1 MGRPEKPIDV
11 EQVKKLAERGW
22 SNVAIAVHFEVDE
35 SRIRRRFAEVI
46 KESRKHG
53 AAKLLDI
60 LWQRGVTEKDSKV
73 LLNLADRIIGPVPK
87 IRLSREEAIKFLEED
102 AEQRGLTADSDS
114 EEDS

>member
-1 MGRPEKPIDV
+1 MGRPKKPIDP
-11 EQVKKLAERGW
+11 EQVRKLAERGW
-22 SNVAIAVHFEVDE
+22 NVCAIASHFEVDE
-35 SRIRRRFAEVI
+35 MTIRRRFSEIIV
-46 KESRKHG
+46 ESRKHG

-87 IRLSREEAIKFLEED
+87 IRLTREEAIKFLEED
-102 AEQRGLTADSDS
+102 ADRRGLTADSDS